1 MIIRCEIA
9 PVCGMELEPAM
20 AYSKTDYAGR
30 TFYFCSK
37 NAKQNSRRTPRN
49 TLQNWEK
56 KQKKSITTKRDEN
69 RSYLFQTIRKYI

>member
-37 NAKQNSRRTPRN
+37 KCETEFKKNPEKYASELGKEA
-49 TLQNWEK
+49 EK
-56 KQKKSITTKRDEN
+56 KQHHH
-69 RSYLFQTIRKYI
+69 